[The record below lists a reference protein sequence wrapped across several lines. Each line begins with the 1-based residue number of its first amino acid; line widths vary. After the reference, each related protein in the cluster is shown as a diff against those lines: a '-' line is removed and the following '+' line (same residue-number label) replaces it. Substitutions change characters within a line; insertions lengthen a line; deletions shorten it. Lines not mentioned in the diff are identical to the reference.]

1 MNGRSAAFGGRG
13 TDTSGGRTGRGA
25 SERPAGPVA
34 RADGPRPLP
43 RARRPWA
50 SQILG
55 DLGAEVWK
63 IERPETGDDTRLWG
77 PPFVQGRDGPSD
89 AAYYLCANRNKR
101 SVAIDFGTPEGA
113 ALVRRL
119 AERADIVVE
128 NFKTG
133 ALARYGLDYA
143 SLSGIN
149 PGLIYCS
156 VTGFGQ
162 TGPYA
167 SRGGYDFLIQG
178 MSGLMS
184 VTGRPDDEPGAGP
197 IKVGLPVSDLF
208 TGLYAATAIL
218 AALHH
223 RTATGEG
230 QHIDCALLDS
240 QVAVLVNQGMN
251 HIVGG
256 LTPGRLGNSHPNVV
270 PYREFQ
276 TADGHVLVAC
286 GNDGQFRSLCGLLN
300 LPDLAADPRFSDNVG
315 RLRDRR
321 ELEATLGAAIR
332 QWTSADFFAAMEA
345 GGGARRA
352 DQPRRPD
359 PRRPAGR
366 RPRPAQAHGA
376 QRRHAGHGDRLSE
389 PAVAHPRHIPD
400 RPADPRRVHRD
411 VLAALGVGETERAR
425 LREKGVIRD

>member
-1 MNGRSAAFGGRG
+1 MAGAEQAGAA
-13 TDTSGGRTGRGA
+13 
-25 SERPAGPVA
+25 AGPA
-34 RADGPRPLP
+34 PKAQEPKGPLHGLTVLDLSRVL
-43 RARRPWA
+43 AGPWA
-50 SQILG
+50 SQVLG
-55 DLGAEVWK
+55 DLGAEIWK

-77 PPFVQGRDGPSD
+77 PPFMQGPDGPSD

-119 AERADIVVE
+119 AERADILVE

-143 SLSGIN
+143 SLSAAN

-208 TGLYAATAIL
+208 TGLYAATSIL

-223 RTATGEG
+223 RTATSEG

-256 LTPGRLGNSHPNVV
+256 QIPGRLGNSHPNVV

-300 LPDLAADPRFSDNVG
+300 LPELAADPRFSDNVG
-315 RLRDRR
+315 RLRDRK

-345 GGGARRA
+345 GGVPGGPINRIDQILADPQVAARGLLKRMERS
-352 DQPRRPD
+352 DGTPVTVIGYP
-359 PRRPAGR
+359 G
-366 RPRPAQAHGA
+366 
-376 QRRHAGHGDRLSE
+376 RLSRT
-389 PAVAHPRHIPD
+389 PATYRIAPQTLGE
-400 RPADPRRVHRD
+400 ATAE
-411 VLAALGVGETERAR
+411 VLASLGVDEAERAS
-425 LREKGVIRD
+425 LREKGVIRDGR

>member
-1 MNGRSAAFGGRG
+1 
-13 TDTSGGRTGRGA
+13 
-25 SERPAGPVA
+25 
-34 RADGPRPLP
+34 
-43 RARRPWA
+43 
-50 SQILG
+50 
-55 DLGAEVWK
+55 
-63 IERPETGDDTRLWG
+63 
-77 PPFVQGRDGPSD
+77 PSD

-143 SLSGIN
+143 SLSAAN

-167 SRGGYDFLIQG
+167 GRGGYDFLIQG

-276 TADGHVLVAC
+276 TGDGYVLVAC

-300 LPDLAADPRFSDNVG
+300 LPDLAADPRFRDNVG
-315 RLRDRR
+315 RLRDRK

-345 GGGARRA
+345 AGVPGGPINRI
-352 DQPRRPD
+352 DQI
-359 PRRPAGR
+359 
-366 RPRPAQAHGA
+366 
-376 QRRHAGHGDRLSE
+376 L
-389 PAVAHPRHIPD
+389 
-400 RPADPRRVHRD
+400 ADPQVAARGLLKRMERSDGTPVTVIGYPSQLSRTPATYRIAPQTLGEATAD
-411 VLAALGVGETERAR
+411 VLASLGVDEAERAT
-425 LREKGVIRD
+425 LREKGIIRDGR